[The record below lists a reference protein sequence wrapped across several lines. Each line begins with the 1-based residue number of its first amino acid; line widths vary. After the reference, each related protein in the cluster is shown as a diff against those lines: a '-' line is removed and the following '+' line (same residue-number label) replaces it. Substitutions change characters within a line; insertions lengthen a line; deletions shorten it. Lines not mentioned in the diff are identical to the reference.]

1 MELIKVSKY
10 QIISEIGCGGMA
22 TVYLALDT
30 ILERKV
36 ALKIMSDNIS
46 NTVGFQNG
54 FIYEARI
61 IAKLEHP
68 YIVKIYDVGVEED
81 KYFMAMEYLSEGT
94 LKDLLKK
101 ENLSINKS
109 IRIIQQLASALN
121 YAHKQ
126 GYIHRDIKPA
136 NILFRSNN
144 DITLADFGIAKLD
157 GVSSELTR
165 MGFITGTP
173 YYMSPEQAKG
183 DGVDQRSDLY
193 SLGVVFYEML
203 TSNKLF
209 YGSSPIEISYQ
220 HIHANIPR
228 LEGEARKFQKI
239 IDKCLAKDPKQRYQ
253 TVEQFS
259 NDLSSLL
266 NEEKTIVITANDKSN
281 QAVGNSIKKSKLFLF
296 LISMVIFLFLIG
308 GVGYYI
314 KIDLKQK
321 EIEAKILADKI
332 NEHLSLAKDE
342 TSRNRFFDH
351 SAWSEGCKLLLIDTF
366 GPYEASNSSE
376 WHYQEIIK
384 LQKTNNLA
392 QQEIAKLNNKK
403 YIEFSNCDNYQR
415 KGIDNS
421 EIDSLFK
428 N

>member
-1 MELIKVSKY
+1 MNLTKISKY
-10 QIISEIGCGGMA
+10 QIISELGSGGMA

-30 ILERKV
+30 ILERKI
-36 ALKIMSDNIS
+36 ALKIMSDTIS
-46 NTVGFQNG
+46 NAAGFQNG
-54 FIYEARI
+54 FIDEARI
-61 IAKLEHP
+61 VAKLEHP
-68 YIVKIYDVGVEED
+68 HIVKIYDVGVEEQ

-101 ENLSINKS
+101 ETLSLNKS
-109 IRIIQQLASALN
+109 LKIIQQLASALS

-136 NILFRSNN
+136 NILFRSND

-165 MGFITGTP
+165 MGVITGTP
-173 YYMSPEQAKG
+173 YYMPPEQAKG
-183 DGVDQRSDLY
+183 EGVDQRSDLY

-203 TSNKLF
+203 TNKKPF
-209 YGSSPIEISYQ
+209 SGANPIEISYQ

-228 LEGEARKFQKI
+228 LEGEARQFQKI
-239 IDKCLAKDPKQRYQ
+239 IDKSLAKDPKQRYQ

-259 NDLSSLL
+259 KDLSELL
-266 NEEKTIVITANDKSN
+266 NKEKTVLFSGNNVDNKIINKS
-281 QAVGNSIKKSKLFLF
+281 SKKNKFFLF
-296 LISMVIFLFLIG
+296 LMVFIFLCFLAG
-308 GVGYYI
+308 SVAYYI

-332 NEHLSLAKDE
+332 NGHLSSAKDE
-342 TSRNRFFDH
+342 AGRNRFFDH

-366 GPYEASNSSE
+366 GPYEPNNSSE

-384 LQKTNNLA
+384 LQKTNDFA
-392 QQEIAKLNNKK
+392 QQELAKLNNKK
-403 YIEFSNCDNYQR
+403 YIEFSNCDAYQR
-415 KGIDNS
+415 KGVDNS
-421 EIDSLFK
+421 EIDDLFK